1 MSRSPLAY
9 PLNRA
14 ADTDVGGAAD
24 LQTDVMRFMAILALC
39 LVAIFALV
47 QSIPLTPVPA
57 EPATET
63 AKPVPEE
70 LAEPI
75 VQAPPE
81 PAIVADTVTAEQ
93 PARPATPV
101 MQAPPPQ
108 QRVRLTRPKWVPKYA
123 PRQAVVTEPAAP
135 PAQPEQDPAPAAA
148 EAAPA
153 EPEPPG
159 FVLRFASDAALM
171 RAVAAHHVGVYAIE
185 AGRARRMT
193 VSDSRISFWDA
204 SMPNTFHEMET
215 NTVPAA
221 VVAALSRTAAPAE
234 AVSWGVT
241 LPGSMTAQ
249 LDTLMQQHD
258 GGALVIGA
266 GGQVHWEAT
275 P

>member
-24 LQTDVMRFMAILALC
+24 LQTDVMRFMALLALC

-57 EPATET
+57 EPALEPATPAAKAASVPPPAAPAAQVTET
-63 AKPVPEE
+63 MPGPPETEVTNPAPPEQRVLLTRPTWVPQFEPRQRAIPE
-70 LAEPI
+70 PPTPATRPAEQPAVAEPEA
-75 VQAPPE
+75 APPE
-81 PAIVADTVTAEQ
+81 PEQ
-93 PARPATPV
+93 
-101 MQAPPPQ
+101 
-108 QRVRLTRPKWVPKYA
+108 
-123 PRQAVVTEPAAP
+123 
-135 PAQPEQDPAPAAA
+135 
-148 EAAPA
+148 
-153 EPEPPG
+153 PG

-215 NTVPAA
+215 DTVPAA
-221 VVAALSRTAAPAE
+221 VVAALSRTAAPAQS
-234 AVSWGVT
+234 VSWGVT

-249 LDTLMQQHD
+249 LELLMQEHD

-266 GGQVHWEAT
+266 GGHVHWEAA